1 MSLRVGIIG
10 GAGYTGGELIR
21 LLLHHPEVE
30 IDFVHSRSNPGR
42 FVHEVHSDLL
52 GDTDLKFTDFL
63 NEDVHVNFLCL
74 GHGNSRKF
82 LGEASISDRVSIIDL
97 SQDFR
102 LKSGLER
109 EFVYGLPELQR
120 DKIREA
126 DNIANPGC
134 FATGIQLG
142 LLPLAKEQLL
152 RSEIQVNAIT
162 GSTGAGQSPSDTT
175 HFSWRSGNVSVY
187 KAFTHRHLNEI
198 HQSLHSLQES
208 YSDRINFIPMRGN
221 FTRGIL
227 AAMHLKS
234 NQSLEESLSLYEDYY
249 ADHPFVHISKSNP
262 DLKQVVNTN
271 KCFLYLEKHRDN
283 LLIISLT
290 DNLIKGAAGQA
301 IQNMNLMF
309 DLEETTGL
317 QLKPSAF

>member
-1 MSLRVGIIG
+1 MAVRVGVIG

-21 LLLHHPEVE
+21 LLLNHPEVD
-30 IDFVHSRSNPGR
+30 IAFIHSRSNPGKNIY
-42 FVHEVHSDLL
+42 EVHSDLL
-52 GDTDLKFTDFL
+52 GDTDLKFTDYL
-63 NEDVHVNFLCL
+63 IDDVDVNFLCL

-82 LGEASISDRVSIIDL
+82 LEETSIPDRVSIIDL

-102 LKSGLER
+102 LESGFNR

-120 DKIREA
+120 EMIMEA

-142 LLPLAKEQLL
+142 LLPLAKENLL
-152 RSEIQVNAIT
+152 QSEIQVSAIT
-162 GSTGAGQSPSDTT
+162 GSTGAGQSPSATT

-198 HQSLHSLQES
+198 NKSLQSLQDG
-208 YSDRINFIPMRGN
+208 YSEQINFIPIRGN

-227 AAMHLKS
+227 AAIHLKS
-234 NQSLEESLSLYEDYY
+234 DKSLDDTLSLYEDYY
-249 ADHPFVHISKSNP
+249 STHPFVHISKTNP

-271 KCFLYLEKHRDN
+271 KSFLYLEKHGDN

-290 DNLIKGAAGQA
+290 DNLVKGAAGQA
-301 IQNMNLMF
+301 IQNMNLMYN
-309 DLEETTGL
+309 LEETTGL
-317 QLKPSAF
+317 KLKPSAF